1 MIGLMQDRPML
12 VSDILEHARRWHADI
27 ECVTLLG
34 NGLEH
39 RQTYRQTAERASQL
53 AHALT
58 AFGVGVGTS
67 VGILAMNNHQHLE
80 LWYAASGIGA
90 VAHSINPR
98 LSAEQVSYV
107 ISDADDQLLF
117 VDPMFL
123 PLVKAIRSECPNLKE
138 VIVLESALADTDG
151 SAPEERNYE
160 ALLLGHPID
169 YNWPML
175 DERTANAI
183 CHTSGTT
190 GVPKGVRY
198 SHRSNILHAMATAHK
213 DVLCLGATDTVLP
226 MVPFFHANGWGVP
239 YACLAYGAGLMMCGA
254 QMDGES
260 LSHLIDKEQVTIA
273 LGVPTICQSL
283 LEYVRQ
289 SGAGLASLER
299 IAIAG
304 SAAPASM
311 IIEFAKYGVDVV
323 HAWGMTETS
332 PVATANVDTGIT
344 KRLPAADR
352 VKNKQKQG
360 RPVFGVDIKITDDL
374 GQELAH
380 DGTKTGRLFVRG
392 HWVLNQYHGQ
402 KAPAVDAEG
411 WFDTGDIASIDQNGF
426 MQITDRAKDLIKSG
440 GEWISSVDL
449 ENTAMGHTDV
459 VGAAAIG
466 VPHPKWGERP
476 ILLVILREGSETGP
490 DDLETYLSSRVS
502 KVWMP
507 DQILIVDA
515 LPLGATGKVQ
525 KASLRLQYA
534 DLYRSI

>member
-12 VSDILEHARRWHADI
+12 VSDILEHARRWHGDA
-27 ECVTLLG
+27 ECVSLLG
-34 NGLEH
+34 QGKEQ
-39 RQTYRQTAERASQL
+39 RQTYNRTAQRSSQL

-58 AFGVGVGTS
+58 AMDIRAGHS
-67 VGILAMNNHQHLE
+67 IGILAMNNHRHLE
-80 LWYAASGIGA
+80 LWYAVSGIGA
-90 VAHSINPR
+90 IAHSINPR

-107 ISDADDQLLF
+107 INDAEDRLLF

-123 PLVKAIRSECPNLKE
+123 PLAHAIRANCPHLVEIIVMDGEQSE
-138 VIVLESALADTDG
+138 TT
-151 SAPEERNYE
+151 RNYE
-160 ALLLGHPID
+160 SLLVGQPTE
-169 YNWPML
+169 YPWPLL
-175 DERTANAI
+175 DEHSANAI

-198 SHRSNILHAMATAHK
+198 SHRSNILHAMATSHK
-213 DVLCLGATDTVLP
+213 DVLCLGATDIVLP

-260 LSHLIDKEQVTIA
+260 LHRLITKEEVTIA
-273 LGVPTICQSL
+273 LGVPTICKSL

-289 SGAGLASLER
+289 AGTGLDSLER

-304 SAAPASM
+304 SAAPAAM
-311 IIEFAKYGVDVV
+311 IDEFAEYGVQVV

-332 PVATANVDTGIT
+332 PVATANVDTGQT
-344 KRLPAADR
+344 KRLSEPLR
-352 VKNKQKQG
+352 KTNKLKQG
-360 RPVFGVDIKITDDL
+360 RPVFGVDIKIADDD
-374 GQELAH
+374 GQDLPH
-380 DGTKTGRLFVRG
+380 DGAVTGRLFVKG
-392 HWVLNQYHGQ
+392 HWVLSRYHGHTID
-402 KAPAVDAEG
+402 AVDDDG

-449 ENTAMGHTDV
+449 ENTVMGQADV
-459 VGAAAIG
+459 LLAAAIG

-476 ILLVILREGSETGP
+476 VLLVVLREGAATTP
-490 DDLETYLSSRVS
+490 DDLLTYLSSRVS

-507 DQILIVDA
+507 DQVLIVEA

-525 KASLRLQYA
+525 KAALREQYD
-534 DLYRSI
+534 DLYS